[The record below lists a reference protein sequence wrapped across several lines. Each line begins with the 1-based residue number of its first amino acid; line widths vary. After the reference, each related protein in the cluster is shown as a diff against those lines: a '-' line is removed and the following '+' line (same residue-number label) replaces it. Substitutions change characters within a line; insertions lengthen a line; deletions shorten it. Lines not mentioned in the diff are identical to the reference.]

1 MKTIILQDLTDL
13 EQKFLQ
19 AVHIMLKE
27 RKYENRWN
35 DHHDSIDKQQRL
47 KWSAERNAFL
57 DGLVLGDTNSVKRV
71 DQLKVE
77 INDKIQ

>member
-13 EQKFLQ
+13 EQKFLH

-35 DHHDSIDKQQRL
+35 DHHDTQDKQQRE
-47 KWSAERNAFL
+47 KWSAERNKFL
-57 DGLVLGDTNSVKRV
+57 DSLVLNQNDHNRV
-71 DQLKVE
+71 QELKIE
-77 INDKIQ
+77 INKT

>member
-35 DHHDSIDKQQRL
+35 DHHEVEDKQQRL

-57 DGLVLGDTNSVKRV
+57 DGLVLGDANNVKKAEH
-71 DQLKVE
+71 LKVE
-77 INDKIQ
+77 INKP

>member
-27 RKYENRWN
+27 RKYENRWQ
-35 DHHDSIDKQQRL
+35 DHHDSIDKQQRE
-47 KWSAERNAFL
+47 KWSAERNKFL
-57 DGLVLGDTNSVKRV
+57 DELVLGDANNVRKAEH
-71 DQLKVE
+71 LKVE
-77 INDKIQ
+77 INKP